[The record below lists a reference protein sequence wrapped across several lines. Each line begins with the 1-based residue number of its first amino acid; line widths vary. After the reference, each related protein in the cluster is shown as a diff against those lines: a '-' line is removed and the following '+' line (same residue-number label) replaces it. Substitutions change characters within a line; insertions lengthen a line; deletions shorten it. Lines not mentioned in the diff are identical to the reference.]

1 VRSAYLGTKNRKP
14 TKLETKVE
22 GIARRRAFKE
32 LMRVPWNRFHEAHLE
47 YLRWEAFAFWVR
59 AIVEAEGG
67 VPSWLTGIIKERC
80 PGFFKDDT
88 QVSEPRQLIHR
99 LDEWSHNH
107 LLGYAKQE
115 GWLDAVIFYAVRN
128 PLSEGSWAHWEHCEK
143 AWKGKHPIAYPEF
156 EEWWRTAQNRKIYPN
171 VIASSLAGIVDEHVD
186 WQAFLFWLRPMMEGN
201 KQLPPPVV
209 AEVKR
214 RCPGFMKLSGKH
226 RSSPQGWSS
235 LTKYIEERFFS
246 SPKTNGWFTCVL
258 KHARFHPR
266 HARTLEYSRRWN
278 KDWSRNPSPSYPS
291 FSEWRKAADDYIE
304 LD

>member
-32 LMRVPWNRFHEAHLE
+32 LMRVPWNRFHEAYLE

-59 AIVEAEGG
+59 AIVEAEGNF
-67 VPSWLTGIIKERC
+67 PSWLTVTIKERC
-80 PGFFKDDT
+80 PGFFDDNT
-88 QVSEPRQLIHR
+88 QVSEPRLLIRR
-99 LDEWSHNH
+99 LDGWIHNH
-107 LLGYAKQE
+107 TFGDAKRE
-115 GWLDAVIFYAVRN
+115 GWLDAIIFYAVRN
-128 PLSEGSWAHWEHCEK
+128 PLSEGCWVHWEHCEK
-143 AWKGKHPIAYPEF
+143 AWKRKRPIEYPEF
-156 EEWWRTAQNRKIYPN
+156 EEWWRMAQNCKVCAN
-171 VIASSLAGIVDEHVD
+171 VIASSLAAMMDKYVD
-186 WQAFLFWLRPMMEGN
+186 WQTFLFWLRPIMEGN

-209 AEVKR
+209 AELKR

-235 LTKYIEERFFS
+235 LTEYIEDRFFS

-258 KHARFHPR
+258 KHARFHPL
-266 HARTLEYSRRWN
+266 HVRTLEYSRRWN

-291 FSEWRKAADDYIE
+291 FAEWRKAADDYIE